1 MMTAY
6 DERSRARR
14 AYTREDAR
22 MFPEDLPPKFLHDF
36 LGEWAQIEDRLKQLQ
51 DTKKAMLAQ
60 VRNRFGKHH
69 AEALKIT
76 MRLALMMDDRQRVEH
91 LFHNETARRYLEV
104 LGYVLPNDPTIDTY
118 DEAA

>member
-1 MMTAY
+1 MTAY

-14 AYTREDAR
+14 AYAHEDAR
-22 MFPEDLPPKFLHDF
+22 MFPEDLPAKFLHDF

-60 VRNRFGKHH
+60 VRNRYGKHQ

-76 MRLALMMDDRQRVEH
+76 MRLALTMDDRQRVEH
-91 LFHNETARRYLEV
+91 LFHNDTARRYLEV
-104 LGYVLPNDPTIDTY
+104 LGYIVPKEPTIDAY
-118 DEAA
+118 QEAA